1 MLLPSKHINF
11 SSSLLG
17 LGSYILSILQES
29 PQSLDELWAKYNED
43 VEKGNYYV
51 SHSLDNFI
59 LTIIFLYGINT
70 VKEEKGIIFKCS

>member
-17 LGSYILSILQES
+17 LGSYILSILQEC

-43 VEKGNYYV
+43 VEKGNYFV
-51 SHSLDNFI
+51 AHSLDNFI